1 MVFRVAGL
9 KGGSYGDPGIRSGA
23 WVGVRTPGAGV
34 VLRRVAIRVA
44 IGSVVGVVG
53 EVEGPILRVVGVTHA
68 GLGAREVLR
77 VVSFD
82 DRVRRLSC

>member
-1 MVFRVAGL
+1 MVRGELTPDFEQA
-9 KGGSYGDPGIRSGA
+9 P
-23 WVGVRTPGAGV
+23 VRI
-34 VLRRVAIRVA
+34 RVAIRVA